1 MNAYLNG
8 IGVALVCLMTGCS
21 ALNPYNETSMCPALN
36 DYGECVSMK
45 QAYDHSIKDEDA
57 KTEPVAYDAN
67 AGIEKEKAE
76 GKTVTAPKP
85 ATKSPQSDYRT
96 QLYREMASILKDPHT
111 PMVKPPKVR
120 RALILTYEDGA
131 LYMPRYAYLMLEKPQ
146 WMLDESTGDTGDAR
160 PVELFMRN
168 K

>member
-1 MNAYLNG
+1 MNAYRNG
-8 IGVALVCLMTGCS
+8 LWAAMVCLVSGCS

-45 QAYDHSIKDEDA
+45 QAYDHSLQDDGQ
-57 KTEPVAYDAN
+57 EPQPANYDAN
-67 AGIEKEKAE
+67 AGLETAKGGNKAE
-76 GKTVTAPKP
+76 STPKAAPK
-85 ATKSPQSDYRT
+85 TPQADYRT
-96 QLYREMASILKDPHT
+96 QLYREMASILQDPHT

-146 WMLDESTGDTGDAR
+146 WMLDETAGDTGESR
-160 PVELFMRN
+160 PVELFMQG